1 MTEEPS
7 AEVTVAPRPRRQAG
21 PTILRSVSGGYSDPR
36 PTVGQDSRG
45 RPRSLAPKGE
55 LPMRTSV
62 RLVQGTDIA
71 RLSRGYSG
79 ARAEF
84 ASVILSKLEAAGPS
98 TFTES

>member
-1 MTEEPS
+1 
-7 AEVTVAPRPRRQAG
+7 
-21 PTILRSVSGGYSDPR
+21 
-36 PTVGQDSRG
+36 
-45 RPRSLAPKGE
+45 
-55 LPMRTSV
+55 MRTSV